1 MEMWGQSRIRRHG
14 GHRDRVPTT
23 PAASKATSRR
33 SYDPANSC
41 AKMQKRGRTVQFLS
55 LPVRATT
62 RTPDRA
68 ITVDAHCTLWSTHW
82 RSVIAN
88 RQPRNGYKMANQCT
102 CALFRYV
109 PHTVHSIAH
118 TVLLSRVNCVT
129 HSIQWACRKHHVHC
143 TNCVIL
149 IAPLS

>member
-14 GHRDRVPTT
+14 CHRDRVPTT

-88 RQPRNGYKMANQCT
+88 RQRRNGYKMANQCT

-118 TVLLSRVNCVT
+118 STVKS
-129 HSIQWACRKHHVHC
+129 S
-143 TNCVIL
+143 
-149 IAPLS
+149 